1 MPRPR
6 ALRLRFFTGSS
17 SSSSSPLLP
26 PRSARSL
33 RRSFSSLSCSR
44 SLRSSSSCS
53 RRLRASSSRLRSSSR
68 LFHSLMRSTSP
79 LSLSLSLLEVEGGRS
94 GFDLRPRGLGG
105 GFSAGFLPRGGF
117 LMDTSESEA
126 DEEDEEED
134 DDGDGCA
141 VTTGSSLAPSESAL
155 ESESEADGTF
165 WGQAEPVGCFFLRP
179 PRGARRGAR
188 AIVFFSGVKSW
199 SLVFSDSDGL
209 SESSSDGETLA

>member
-1 MPRPR
+1 ME
-6 ALRLRFFTGSS
+6 
-17 SSSSSPLLP
+17 
-26 PRSARSL
+26 
-33 RRSFSSLSCSR
+33 SLSVGIPAPSAGAPT
-44 SLRSSSSCS
+44 SL
-53 RRLRASSSRLRSSSR
+53 ADT
-68 LFHSLMRSTSP
+68 H
-79 LSLSLSLLEVEGGRS
+79 LSLLEVEGGRS

-165 WGQAEPVGCFFLRP
+165 WGQAEPVGC
-179 PRGARRGAR
+179 
-188 AIVFFSGVKSW
+188 
-199 SLVFSDSDGL
+199 
-209 SESSSDGETLA
+209 